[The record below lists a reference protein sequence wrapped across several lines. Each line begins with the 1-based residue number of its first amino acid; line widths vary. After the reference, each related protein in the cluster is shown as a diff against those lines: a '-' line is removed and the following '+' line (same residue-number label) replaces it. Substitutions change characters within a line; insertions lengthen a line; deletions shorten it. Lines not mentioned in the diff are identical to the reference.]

1 MRNHVRA
8 KIIFFIML
16 LKNAV
21 RSMAGFIQA
30 FSLLCLSVFSL
41 GQSGSAS
48 PATSS
53 DSSTSSPVIVIGFMG
68 GFIKHDNAVHSGV
81 QLATHLRHDYASGV
95 YVEVFENRRREK
107 AHQEILRLLSKNHD
121 GTLTAEEKQNAR
133 VIIYGMSWGASET
146 VTLARELER
155 DGIPVLL
162 TIQVD
167 SISKIRQNDAVI
179 PANVAE
185 AANFYQPSGVL
196 HGQPQI
202 RAADGSRTRILGNYR
217 FDYKSKPIRC
227 DTYPWYDRVFTKT
240 HTEIECDPTV
250 WNQIE
255 SLIRA
260 KVPAQK
266 STGLPQR
273 SIQ

>member
-16 LKNAV
+16 LRDAV
-21 RSMAGFIQA
+21 RSMVGFIQA

-68 GFIKHDNAVHSGV
+68 GFVKHDNAVHSGV
-81 QLATHLRHDYASGV
+81 QLATHLRQDYASGV

-162 TIQVD
+162 TVQVD

-185 AANFYQPSGVL
+185 AANFYQPSGLL

-227 DTYPWYDRVFTKT
+227 DTYPWYDRVFTKS

-250 WNQIE
+250 WNQVE

-266 STGLPQR
+266 PTGLPQR